1 MALTYAPRVFAPE
14 HVAEIFSE
22 VLFANRSIGRGL
34 VRGVTDILHSQAVTS
49 LTGDIELGARID
61 HVTDAVVASRSN
73 NLAFS
78 DGTLVPAQLMAL
90 EFFNMNELRNTRFGR
105 TMSASDRTFQ
115 SSEFDTAVLDYTLP
129 RIGKSYERRMHV
141 GITAASQ
148 ATIAAAGVGVLSAAT
163 KAWAAAQTAGE
174 VDGFVTRMIL
184 SKVAGANINILDG
197 VTLTATNVA
206 AEYGKI
212 FGAALGE
219 VASNPDTVIFAPLS
233 DRALILQYNLAQTNR
248 DTFQS
253 SGIGTDAEVFSYLG
267 IPIEFVE
274 TQGRNNGAATGAPVR
289 YLGRAKGMGDFLYGT
304 NVTGALNSATIQE
317 LNAFSTL
324 IGMRMDVTLDT
335 LVLVPQ
341 QKVLYI

>member
-34 VRGVTDILHSQAVTS
+34 VRGVTDIVHSAAVTS

-61 HVTDAVVASRSN
+61 HVTDAIVAARAN
-73 NLAFS
+73 NIKFS
-78 DGTLVPAQLMAL
+78 DGVLVPAQLMAL
-90 EFFNMNELRNTRFGR
+90 EFFNMNELRNSRFGR

-148 ATIAAAGVGVLSAAT
+148 AAIAASGLSASA
-163 KAWAAAQTAGE
+163 KAWAAAQTPGL
-174 VDGFVTRMIL
+174 VDGFVTRMLL
-184 SKVAGANINILDG
+184 SAIADSGLIIVEATA
-197 VTLTATNVA
+197 VTATNIA
-206 AEYGKI
+206 DEYAKI
-212 FGAALGE
+212 FDKIPGE
-219 VASNPDTVIFAPLS
+219 VAGNADTVIFAPLS
-233 DRALILQYNLAQTNR
+233 DRSLILQYNLKQTQR
-248 DTFQS
+248 DTFTS
-253 SGIGTDAEVFSYLG
+253 SGMGTDAEVFMYLG

-274 TQGRNNGAATGAPVR
+274 TQGRNNGAATGAALR
-289 YLGRAKGMGDFLYGT
+289 YVGRAKGMGDFVYGT
-304 NVTGALNSATIQE
+304 NVTSALNTATIQE

-324 IGMRMDVTLDT
+324 LGMRMDVTLDT